1 MPFVTTVLC
10 YFGFM
15 VVSAIKNIKNNPEMI
30 FREANNSSLCSLIIS
45 LWIFYPDICTYV
57 FRSFVCQEIEG
68 EKYLLA
74 DMTMVCWQDQHFK
87 YAMSIALPA
96 FVFLVVGVPA
106 FFFKVLKTNDN
117 LIK

>member
-1 MPFVTTVLC
+1 
-10 YFGFM
+10 
-15 VVSAIKNIKNNPEMI
+15 
-30 FREANNSSLCSLIIS
+30 
-45 LWIFYPDICTYV
+45 
-57 FRSFVCQEIEG
+57 
-68 EKYLLA
+68 LA